1 MNLISWWLKPYRLLV
16 ITIRRK
22 ISSTD
27 DISHRSDLSPMPS
40 KGERVDS
47 IHYYTRELRVM
58 NDRVARMQHD
68 KVELAQKG
76 NDTVRA
82 SQWISHQMDRMSNV
96 ANQSFVGSYIW
107 MDWRVDS
114 LFYLSLLVLSL
125 TLCCPAI
132 HPFAEAIR
140 RWWWLDYWVYLF

>member
-1 MNLISWWLKPYRLLV
+1 
-16 ITIRRK
+16 
-22 ISSTD
+22 
-27 DISHRSDLSPMPS
+27 MPS

-96 ANQSFVGSYIW
+96 ANQSFVGSYICGFK
-107 MDWRVDS
+107 S
-114 LFYLSLLVLSL
+114 
-125 TLCCPAI
+125 
-132 HPFAEAIR
+132 
-140 RWWWLDYWVYLF
+140 